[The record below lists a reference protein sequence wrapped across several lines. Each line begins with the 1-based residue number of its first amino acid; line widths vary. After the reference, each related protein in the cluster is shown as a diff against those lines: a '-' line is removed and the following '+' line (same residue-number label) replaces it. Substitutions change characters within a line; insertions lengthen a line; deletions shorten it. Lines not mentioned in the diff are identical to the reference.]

1 MHGYKWP
8 INFTRTRTEIWAEGM
23 EDWIAYSVAVER
35 GLVLPL
41 QPGEDDN
48 DGDGDSDPNYGSGND
63 GEENEYVLYLDNDG
77 EEQQATVDDVV
88 KLVANGEL
96 AATTMV
102 AHKQSKWKTLR
113 EDKQWE
119 SLAGGSDSASK
130 IARGV
135 QHSSA
140 GRWEAAERQRLQK
153 LHQLQNKREELAN
166 VRRHLKEAIAR
177 GDSLEEV
184 KVLQG
189 SVARLEGEMFQLESE
204 LAEIESALEKIV
216 ALIRSMFGETAA
228 HIFTD
233 TRSRAMRIAG
243 TDVKR
248 LLSGEMTD
256 ADEMQAVVER
266 NPELISLIKT
276 SVSSFLEGP
285 FLSQVDVPDI
295 VMHKVLFCSL
305 SVNEVLAVLS
315 YANCARITNHRSGAG
330 SR

>member
-1 MHGYKWP
+1 MG
-8 INFTRTRTEIWAEGM
+8 
-23 EDWIAYSVAVER
+23 
-35 GLVLPL
+35 
-41 QPGEDDN
+41 
-48 DGDGDSDPNYGSGND
+48 
-63 GEENEYVLYLDNDG
+63 
-77 EEQQATVDDVV
+77 
-88 KLVANGEL
+88 
-96 AATTMV
+96 
-102 AHKQSKWKTLR
+102 
-113 EDKQWE
+113 
-119 SLAGGSDSASK
+119 AGGSDSASK

-295 VMHKVLFCSL
+295 VMHKEWGWFSMKGITLGKLTIQPEAIQISIGGGVVSVHLTEISTQLEPFDWHYDKDKKFPKMQDDGKALVKIEGLSLDVRFKVHVEESSHDMSVRDLQGEATMKSWPRRLRLEAPSRRPTCTTSCFPRSL
-305 SVNEVLAVLS
+305 S
-315 YANCARITNHRSGAG
+315 RSRA
-330 SR
+330 